1 MLLKW
6 LPDDLQSRTMYPAPI
21 KTEVVTLKNR
31 QISTKGICKTT
42 MSPRPREQV
51 VLYTGISC

>member
-6 LPDDLQSRTMYPAPI
+6 LPDALQSRTMYPAPI

-31 QISTKGICKTT
+31 QISTKGIWKT